1 MGRVSLT
8 AQHQL
13 AAVPDPAGLEIPV
26 LQRDPLP
33 LEAGQQL
40 RPAPVQKAGA
50 PHRPG
55 GLQKDP
61 EAVEVPQGALAAKVA
76 HPPALVGHHQGEG
89 EGQPEAAG
97 GSATEPRKGLWK
109 VISRLR

>member
-33 LEAGQQL
+33 LEAGLQL

-61 EAVEVPQGALAAKVA
+61 EAVEVPQGGVEGVTPSTSTRGA
-76 HPPALVGHHQGEG
+76 GERDT
-89 EGQPEAAG
+89 G
-97 GSATEPRKGLWK
+97 GPYAPVWQR
-109 VISRLR
+109 

>member
-61 EAVEVPQGALAAKVA
+61 EAVEVPQGGVEGVAAL
-76 HPPALVGHHQGEG
+76 QD
-89 EGQPEAAG
+89 GQAG
-97 GSATEPRKGLWK
+97 DTGGPYAPVWQR
-109 VISRLR
+109 

>member
-61 EAVEVPQGALAAKVA
+61 EAVEVPQGGVEGVDPL
-76 HPPALVGHHQGEG
+76 HQHQGGGG
-89 EGQPEAAG
+89 EGHRGPIRPGMVWQ
-97 GSATEPRKGLWK
+97 R
-109 VISRLR
+109 

>member
-61 EAVEVPQGALAAKVA
+61 EAVEVPQGGGGGGD
-76 HPPALVGHHQGEG
+76 PPPPPPDLLPQKLQRYRIPVRRVGV
-89 EGQPEAAG
+89 
-97 GSATEPRKGLWK
+97 RNY
-109 VISRLR
+109 IFR

>member
-40 RPAPVQKAGA
+40 RPAPVQKAARRTG
-50 PHRPG
+50 
-55 GLQKDP
+55 Q
-61 EAVEVPQGALAAKVA
+61 VA
-76 HPPALVGHHQGEG
+76 
-89 EGQPEAAG
+89 
-97 GSATEPRKGLWK
+97 SRK
-109 VISRLR
+109 IRRR

>member
-55 GLQKDP
+55 
-61 EAVEVPQGALAAKVA
+61 
-76 HPPALVGHHQGEG
+76 
-89 EGQPEAAG
+89 
-97 GSATEPRKGLWK
+97 
-109 VISRLR
+109 